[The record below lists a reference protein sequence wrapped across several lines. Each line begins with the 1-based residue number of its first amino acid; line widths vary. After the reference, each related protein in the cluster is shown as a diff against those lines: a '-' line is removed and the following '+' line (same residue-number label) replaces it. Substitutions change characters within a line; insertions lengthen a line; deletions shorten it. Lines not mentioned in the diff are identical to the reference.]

1 MNRPSFQLAASRTVS
16 EQRLRSIAFTLS
28 TICEVRK
35 FKITDNQ
42 YSGYPVYTFTSSAK
56 MSASKHMQGKMYL
69 EGVQF
74 GMNHL

>member
-1 MNRPSFQLAASRTVS
+1 MKKPIFTLAASRTVS

-35 FKITDNQ
+35 FKITDNKF
-42 YSGYPVYTFTSSAK
+42 SGYPVYTFESSAK
-56 MSASKHMQGKMYL
+56 MSASKHMQGKMFI